1 MINLIKH
8 NKKKEGKEDG
18 GDNLFKPKPTRIYG
32 HLNLFR
38 GYSIQF
44 GSNEIMITYIIE
56 YTRRYVKQII
66 HCK

>member
-32 HLNLFR
+32 NLNLSR
-38 GYSIQF
+38 GYPIQLD
-44 GSNEIMITYIIE
+44 SNEIRITYTIK
-56 YTRRYVKQII
+56 YTRRYVKRII